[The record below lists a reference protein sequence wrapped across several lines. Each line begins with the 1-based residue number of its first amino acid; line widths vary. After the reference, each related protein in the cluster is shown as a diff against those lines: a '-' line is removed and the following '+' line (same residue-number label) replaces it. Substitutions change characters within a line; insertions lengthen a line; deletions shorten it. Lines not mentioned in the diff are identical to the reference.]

1 MPHLKK
7 EFENKA
13 YEMDLE
19 TILVLQGGGSLG
31 AYECGVYKA
40 FYKNGIEFDILAGSS
55 IGAINASIITA
66 VQNSNKNAAELL
78 ESFWL
83 TLSENINPSDL
94 NFDLPFLSYDK
105 RMALWASMCSM
116 TYGNLRAF
124 MPKWFIPDSPF
135 YFDPS
140 KWTYL
145 YDLTPLK
152 KTLKDFIDF
161 ESLEKINPDKEKNR
175 HKNGKG
181 KHNLSR
187 LIITSTDMQKGEPVI
202 FDNAHMNIDV
212 NMIAACAGYPFYGL
226 KWTIIDGRYLW
237 DGSLLT
243 NTPMM
248 EVMRASPLKN
258 KKLYIVDVFPRQQ
271 QEIPSNM
278 IEVWHRARDIM
289 FMDKTDTNI
298 EMLKVSEKYL
308 NLLKKM
314 YDIVNSDDAKIDQ
327 STRDKLNQLDSDYRS
342 ITQSHGAAIM
352 DVVRIG
358 RKERD
363 SHYLFEDADFSKYR
377 IQKLIEEGEKDAEF
391 KLKKINNGVK

>member
-1 MPHLKK
+1 
-7 EFENKA
+7 
-13 YEMDLE
+13 MDIE

-40 FYKNGIEFDILAGSS
+40 LYKRGIEFDILAGSS

-66 VQNSNKNAAELL
+66 AQNSDTNAAEIL

-83 TLSENINPSDL
+83 TLAENINPSSF
-94 NFDLPFLSYDK
+94 NFEIPYLPFDK
-105 RMALWASMCSM
+105 KMALWASMQSSFF
-116 TYGNLRAF
+116 GNSKAF
-124 MPKWFIPDSPF
+124 LPKWFSPGSPF

-140 KWTYL
+140 NWTYL
-145 YDLTPLK
+145 YDLTPLR
-152 KTLKDFIDF
+152 KTLKGFIEF
-161 ESLEKINPDKEKNR
+161 ENLKKITTDKNDNKFDKN
-175 HKNGKG
+175 KSN
-181 KHNLSR
+181 SAR
-187 LIITSTDMQKGEPVI
+187 LIVTSTDIQKGEPVI
-202 FDNAHMNIDV
+202 FDNAHMDIDV

-258 KKLYIVDVFPRQQ
+258 KKFYIVDVFPRQQ
-271 QEIPSNM
+271 EEIPSNM

-342 ITQSHGAAIM
+342 LTQSHGAAIM

-391 KLKKINNGVK
+391 ELKKVNNGVK

>member
-1 MPHLKK
+1 
-7 EFENKA
+7 
-13 YEMDLE
+13 
-19 TILVLQGGGSLG
+19 
-31 AYECGVYKA
+31 
-40 FYKNGIEFDILAGSS
+40 
-55 IGAINASIITA
+55 
-66 VQNSNKNAAELL
+66 
-78 ESFWL
+78 
-83 TLSENINPSDL
+83 
-94 NFDLPFLSYDK
+94 
-105 RMALWASMCSM
+105 
-116 TYGNLRAF
+116 
-124 MPKWFIPDSPF
+124 
-135 YFDPS
+135 
-140 KWTYL
+140 
-145 YDLTPLK
+145 
-152 KTLKDFIDF
+152 
-161 ESLEKINPDKEKNR
+161 
-175 HKNGKG
+175 
-181 KHNLSR
+181 LSR

-271 QEIPSNM
+271 EEIPTNM
-278 IEVWHRARDIM
+278 IEVWHRARDII
-289 FMDKTDTNI
+289 FMDKTDKNI
-298 EMLKVSEKYL
+298 EMLKISEKYL
-308 NLLKKM
+308 NILNKM

-342 ITQSHGAAIM
+342 LTQSHGAAIM

-377 IQKLIEEGEKDAEF
+377 IKRLIEEGEKDAEF
-391 KLKKINNGVK
+391 KLKKIINDAK